1 MDKQRTNPPD
11 KEPALRTTAMPADT
25 NADGDIFGGWL
36 LSQMDLAGANVAT
49 RRADCRVATVG
60 IDSMSFHKPVYV
72 GDELSCYA
80 TIETV
85 GDTSLTIDIQA
96 WVRRS
101 RRQEFVHVTEG
112 IFTYVALNDDRR
124 PTAIDS

>member
-1 MDKQRTNPPD
+1 MTDQPDQPPE

-25 NADGDIFGGWL
+25 NADGDIFGGWV
-36 LSQMDLAGANVAT
+36 LSQMDLAGANIAT

-80 TIETV
+80 TIQNV
-85 GDTSLTIDIQA
+85 GDTSMTVDIQT

-101 RRQEFVHVTEG
+101 RRSEFVLVTEG
-112 IFTYVALNDDRR
+112 IFTYVALGEDRKPR
-124 PTAIDS
+124 SINS

>member
-1 MDKQRTNPPD
+1 MIEDSDGPPD
-11 KEPALRTTAMPADT
+11 QEPAMRTTAMPADT

-49 RRADCRVATVG
+49 RRADCRVTTVG
-60 IDSMSFHKPVYV
+60 IDGMSFHKPVFV

-80 TIETV
+80 IIEKI
-85 GDTSLTIDIQA
+85 GNTSLTVDIQA

-101 RRQEFVHVTEG
+101 RRKEFVLVTEG
-112 IFTYVALNDDRR
+112 KFTYVALDENRKPR
-124 PTAIDS
+124 SLNH

>member
-1 MDKQRTNPPD
+1 MSTDRQEPPD
-11 KEPALRTTAMPADT
+11 SEPALRTTAMPADT

-60 IDSMSFHKPVYV
+60 IDGMSFHKPVYV

-80 TIETV
+80 TIERT
-85 GDTSLTIDIQA
+85 GNTSLTVDIEA

-101 RRQEFVHVTEG
+101 RRQEFVLVTEG
-112 IFTYVALNDDRR
+112 IFTYVALDEDRQPR
-124 PTAIDS
+124 TLP

>member
-1 MDKQRTNPPD
+1 
-11 KEPALRTTAMPADT
+11 MPADT
-25 NADGDIFGGWL
+25 NADGDIFGGWV

-60 IDSMSFHKPVYV
+60 IDGMSFHKPVFV

-80 TIETV
+80 TIQKI
-85 GDTSLTIDIQA
+85 GDTSITVDVQT

-101 RRQEFVHVTEG
+101 RHQGFVHVTEG
-112 IFTYVALNDDRR
+112 IFTYVALDEERN
-124 PTAIDS
+124 PKKIN